1 MHSHLLSHAL
11 EFTEE
16 EIAEIDKQ
24 HDACRE
30 IKRKSAK
37 KQKQAGETYCYICY
51 RVYSSPTYLNN
62 HLRIKHSPEEQAL
75 QIELK
80 NAEVIDVLDDE

>member
-16 EIAEIDKQ
+16 EIVEIDKH
-24 HDACRE
+24 HDAYKE
-30 IKRKSAK
+30 TKRKSCE
-37 KQKQAGETYCYICY
+37 KQRQAGETYCYICS
-51 RVYSSPTYLNN
+51 RVYSYPTYLNN

-75 QIELK
+75 QNELK

>member
-30 IKRKSAK
+30 TRRKSIK
-37 KQKQAGETYCYICY
+37 KQRQAGETYCYIC
-51 RVYSSPTYLNN
+51 VMCNSKLTMLILNC
-62 HLRIKHSPEEQAL
+62 R
-75 QIELK
+75 
-80 NAEVIDVLDDE
+80 